1 MMRCLLKVCF
11 VSCPFLLVFCVIYP
25 LVSLYLYQQDGV
37 RLMPY
42 DTSYLF

>member
-11 VSCPFLLVFCVIYP
+11 VSCLFLLDFCVIYS

-37 RLMPY
+37 RLM
-42 DTSYLF
+42 S